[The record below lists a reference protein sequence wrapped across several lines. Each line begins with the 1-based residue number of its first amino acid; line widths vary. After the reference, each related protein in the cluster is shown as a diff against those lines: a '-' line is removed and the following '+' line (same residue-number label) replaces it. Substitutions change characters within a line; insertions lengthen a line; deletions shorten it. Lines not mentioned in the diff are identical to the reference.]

1 MGLCCRVCGLLR
13 VFQCRGILVGIV
25 RQADKFRVQLFCVT
39 EPVGKH
45 IGDATGIL
53 GGWFFVKSTLRRYHL
68 QRLVTVDP
76 ELTAKLRDILRQHV
90 DAYDVTLVS
99 AAEFF

>member
-13 VFQCRGILVGIV
+13 VLQCRCVLVGIV
-25 RQADKFRVQLFCVT
+25 GQPDKFRVQLFRVT

-45 IGDATGIL
+45 IGDAAGIL
-53 GGWFFVKSTLRRYHL
+53 CGWLFVKRALRRYHL
-68 QRLVTVDP
+68 QRLVTVNP
-76 ELTAKLRDILRQHV
+76 ELTAKLRYILRQHV

-99 AAEFF
+99 AAKFF